1 MAIENELP
9 PHFTADAA
17 HALEA
22 ARLTI
27 QAMQRQVAECEDH
40 NSELQAVIVRVRAA
54 CEAGDRAARNR
65 IAQASPD
72 ALRWE
77 GTRAAYA
84 EVWELVKPVV

>member
-9 PHFTADAA
+9 PHDIRDAA

-22 ARLTI
+22 ARREIAALRE
-27 QAMQRQVAECEDH
+27 QVRQCEDH
-40 NSELQAVIVRVRAA
+40 NTELQAVIVRVRAA
-54 CEAGDRAARNR
+54 CEAGQTAARNR

-77 GTRAAYA
+77 GKRAAYA
-84 EVWELVKPVV
+84 EVWELVKPIV